1 MSSEKTVSGSSRSVV
16 LGPGEGRVLSL
27 GPGADVTLKAVRQDS
42 NGTISAYEFTLPP
55 GVAGPPVHLHRGW
68 DEVFYVLDGE
78 MTFLIDGETSKAPA
92 GSFVFVPRGIFHTF
106 WNEGP
111 AHARQLIVFTPS
123 GIEDYFEELSS
134 SLSPGHEPDLQEAIA
149 LLEKH
154 DSVVPAGTV
163 QGYGSLRG
171 PATSPAVPD

>member
-55 GVAGPPVHLHRGW
+55 GIAGPPVHLHRAW
-68 DEVFYVLDGE
+68 DEVFYVLEGE
-78 MTFLIDGETSKAPA
+78 MTFLIDGQTSKNPA

-111 AHARQLIVFTPS
+111 APARQLTVFTPS
-123 GIEDYFEELSS
+123 GIEDYFEELSASAS
-134 SLSPGHEPDLQEAIA
+134 SGGEPNLQVAIA

-154 DSVVPAGTV
+154 DCIVPAGTI
-163 QGYGSLRG
+163 QGYGALT
-171 PATSPAVPD
+171 P